1 MIRNNLAKLMIDR
14 DITATQIFN
23 DTGIARSTIS
33 KIYNNNTDK
42 ISLETIDKLCNYL
55 MVTPADFFDY
65 VPYEVEVKLS
75 IDKYDTLQEMVENN
89 PFITLDVQKIEVIL
103 NVTHMAKKQTI
114 FFLGLLTFE
123 HVGQGDAELS
133 DVELILS
140 KDSAVDI
147 EVIKELP
154 IQFQKEI
161 IDKIKKEF
169 NSINSF
175 PFAIDFD
182 VEIFNTDY

>member
-55 MVTPADFFDY
+55 MVTPTDFFDY
-65 VPYEVEVKLS
+65 IPYEVEVKLS
-75 IDKYDTLQEMVENN
+75 IDEYDTLQEMVENH
-89 PFITLDVQKIEVIL
+89 PYLTLEPQKIEVVL
-103 NVTHMAKKQTI
+103 NVTHSLKKTAI
-114 FFLGLLTFE
+114 FFTGLLTFQSI
-123 HVGQGDAELS
+123 GQ
-133 DVELILS
+133 DVFDLADVQLVLS
-140 KDSAVDI
+140 KDSASDI
-147 EVIKELP
+147 EIIKELP

-161 IDKIKKEF
+161 IDKMKKEF
-169 NSINSF
+169 YSINTL

-182 VEIFNTDY
+182 VEIFNTD

>member
-123 HVGQGDAELS
+123 HGGQGDAELS
-133 DVELILS
+133 DIELILS

-169 NSINSF
+169 NSINLF